1 MAEKKS
7 FLNAVKWAY
16 TGNWGERGFSALFT
30 FILAGILGPRD
41 FGVVAIC
48 VVYITFLQLFLDQ
61 GLAAALIQ
69 RKEID
74 QEHLDA
80 VFWMDLALGLILVL
94 LSIACSRKW
103 AAVNHSPEIARI
115 IPALSV
121 GILIEALAMVQSS
134 VLRREMDFRSLS
146 LRSNL
151 SVLVGGVVGIG
162 MALAGFRAWALVGQ
176 QIVRDSTALLLLWK
190 LSPWRPRFEF
200 SWRHLKALLGFSIP
214 NFTAQLAMFAGG
226 QADSVI
232 LGLFFGPLAVGLYR
246 LATRVV
252 NTVVTIGTASIQAVS
267 LPEFS
272 RLQKEPD
279 ELRKSVLTCIRLTAA
294 ATLPALAG
302 LGAISAPLMATIGP
316 NWGPASNVL
325 KILSL
330 LGVMLVFTF
339 FTSPLLQALSR
350 PHHLAILEWL
360 RSALGIVV
368 LLAAGFL
375 VRNAAV
381 SAQIVGI
388 ASARFVTGALVVT
401 PVYVYILMRLS
412 GISLRDLAAAIA
424 PSALASVG
432 VAGSVMLFQSTG
444 WLATQKPVVLLT
456 AESAIGGIIGL
467 AVLFSLETQL
477 RRSVLGM
484 LQRSFG
490 RQVTSNELA

>member
-1 MAEKKS
+1 
-7 FLNAVKWAY
+7 
-16 TGNWGERGFSALFT
+16 
-30 FILAGILGPRD
+30 
-41 FGVVAIC
+41 
-48 VVYITFLQLFLDQ
+48 
-61 GLAAALIQ
+61 
-69 RKEID
+69 
-74 QEHLDA
+74 
-80 VFWMDLALGLILVL
+80 
-94 LSIACSRKW
+94 
-103 AAVNHSPEIARI
+103 
-115 IPALSV
+115 
-121 GILIEALAMVQSS
+121 
-134 VLRREMDFRSLS
+134 
-146 LRSNL
+146 
-151 SVLVGGVVGIG
+151 
-162 MALAGFRAWALVGQ
+162 
-176 QIVRDSTALLLLWK
+176 
-190 LSPWRPRFEF
+190 
-200 SWRHLKALLGFSIP
+200 
-214 NFTAQLAMFAGG
+214 
-226 QADSVI
+226 
-232 LGLFFGPLAVGLYR
+232 
-246 LATRVV
+246 
-252 NTVVTIGTASIQAVS
+252 
-267 LPEFS
+267 
-272 RLQKEPD
+272 
-279 ELRKSVLTCIRLTAA
+279 
-294 ATLPALAG
+294 
-302 LGAISAPLMATIGP
+302 MATIGP

-325 KILSL
+325 KIFSL